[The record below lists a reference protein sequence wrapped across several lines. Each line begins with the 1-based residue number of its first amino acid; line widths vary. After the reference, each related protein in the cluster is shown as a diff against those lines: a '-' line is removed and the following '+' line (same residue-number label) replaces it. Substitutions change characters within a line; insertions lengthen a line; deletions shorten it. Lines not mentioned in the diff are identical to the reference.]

1 MSTRRRI
8 DWQAAK
14 AVFVGDPTRSFAK
27 VARQFGVSEA
37 AVRKHAKAEAW
48 EDAAHGFDAEAE
60 QRAMRA
66 QVKTRDRHFLEAA
79 RVRDEAFAITLKRLL
94 DESLEVK
101 LSDLP
106 AIGKYVELLSGEA
119 TDRVEVSE
127 VREFIGLLL
136 VRVSSLV
143 EPARRG
149 ELVALIRE
157 IEGELGS
164 ET

>member
-1 MSTRRRI
+1 MGVKRI
-8 DWQAAK
+8 DWSTAK
-14 AVFVGDPTRSFAK
+14 AAYVGDPTRSYGK
-27 VARQFGVSEA
+27 IARSFGVSEA
-37 AVRKHAKAEAW
+37 AVRQHSKREGWIEAAEK
-48 EDAAHGFDAEAE
+48 FDAETLE
-60 QRAMRA
+60 RAMRA
-66 QVKTRDRHFLEAA
+66 QVKSRDRHFLEAA
-79 RVRDEAFAITLKRLL
+79 RVRDEAFALTLEKLL
-94 DESLEVK
+94 DRSLEVK

-143 EPARRG
+143 EPGRRG
-149 ELVALIRE
+149 ELVELIRE

>member
-14 AVFVGDPTRSFAK
+14 AIFVGDPTRSFTK
-27 VARQFGVSEA
+27 VARQFSVSVQ
-37 AVRKHAKAEAW
+37 AVRKHAKAEGW
-48 EDAAHGFDAEAE
+48 EEQAARFDAEAE
-60 QRAMRA
+60 ERNLRA
-66 QVKTRDRHFLEAA
+66 QVKSRDQHYLAAA
-79 RVRDEAFAITLKRLL
+79 RVRDEAFAQTLSRLL
-94 DESLEVK
+94 DESLEVR
-101 LSDLP
+101 LGDLP

-136 VRVSSLV
+136 VRVSGLV
-143 EPARRG
+143 EPGRRG
-149 ELVALIRE
+149 ELVELVRE

>member
-1 MSTRRRI
+1 MSQKRI
-8 DWQAAK
+8 DWTAAMT
-14 AVFVGDPTRSFAK
+14 AYVTDPKRSFQK
-27 VARQFGVSEA
+27 VARAFGVSNVSVGKHARAEGWAEA
-37 AVRKHAKAEAW
+37 AQK
-48 EDAAHGFDAEAE
+48 FDAETAE
-60 QRAMRA
+60 RALKAAGLSRDQHVARA
-66 QVKTRDRHFLEAA
+66 V
-79 RVRDEAFAITLKRLL
+79 RVRDEAFDLALEKLL
-94 DESLEVK
+94 DRSLEVK

-136 VRVSSLV
+136 VRVSGLV